1 MRTAN
6 LVPGVAQVVAVS
18 VGHSDE
24 GLDGVN
30 VLLLHFGDTRAGRQQ
45 GEPCQSLHIGI
56 PLQLL
61 QKQKDKAV
69 CQKYCKVR
77 DTVRH

>member
-1 MRTAN
+1 MKTAN

-30 VLLLHFGDTRAGRQQ
+30 VLLLHFCDAWAGCQQ
-45 GEPCQSLHIGI
+45 GEPGQGLHVCI
-56 PLQLL
+56 PLQLM
-61 QKQKDKAV
+61 
-69 CQKYCKVR
+69 
-77 DTVRH
+77 